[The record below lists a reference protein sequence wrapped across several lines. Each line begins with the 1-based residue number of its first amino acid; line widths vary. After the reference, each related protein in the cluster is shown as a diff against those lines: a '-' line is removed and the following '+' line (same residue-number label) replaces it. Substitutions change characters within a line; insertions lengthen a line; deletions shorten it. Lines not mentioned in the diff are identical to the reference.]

1 MRATG
6 SEPFLASVFL
16 MAAPNKFTESLRR
29 VLPGVWLGLLA
40 AIALIAT
47 PAASNALD
55 KASFGA
61 VARAIFA
68 REAPTSLVLGVLIL
82 VIERRDALARHL
94 ATGVT
99 QFSTEMLLAAGALFC
114 TVAGYYGLLPALEQA
129 RLGGGPA
136 SASFMHLH
144 ALSLAFFGF
153 KGLLVLALAWK
164 ATR

>member
-1 MRATG
+1 MTF
-6 SEPFLASVFL
+6 S
-16 MAAPNKFTESLRR
+16 ESLRR
-29 VLPGVWLGLLA
+29 LLPGIWFGLLL

-68 REAPTSLVLGVLIL
+68 REAPTSLFLGVLIL

-94 ATGVT
+94 ATGGT

-129 RLGGGPA
+129 RLGGATPL
-136 SASFMHLH
+136 SFLQLH
-144 ALSLAFFGF
+144 ALSLAFFGL

>member
-1 MRATG
+1 M
-6 SEPFLASVFL
+6 
-16 MAAPNKFTESLRR
+16 KFTESLRR
-29 VLPGVWLGLLA
+29 LLPGLWLGVLL

-47 PAASNALD
+47 PAASNSLD

-68 REAPTSLVLGVLIL
+68 REAPTSLIFGVLIL
-82 VIERRDALARHL
+82 VIERRDALARHM

-114 TVAGYYGLLPALEQA
+114 TVAGYYGLLPAMEQA
-129 RLGGGPA
+129 RLGGPTQL
-136 SASFMHLH
+136 SFLQLH
-144 ALSLAFFGF
+144 ALSLAFFGV

-164 ATR
+164 AAR

>member
-1 MRATG
+1 MTF
-6 SEPFLASVFL
+6 S
-16 MAAPNKFTESLRR
+16 ESLRR
-29 VLPGVWLGLLA
+29 LLPGIWFGLLL

-68 REAPTSLVLGVLIL
+68 REAPTSLFLGVLIL

-94 ATGVT
+94 ATGGT

-129 RLGGGPA
+129 RLGGTTPL
-136 SASFMHLH
+136 SFLQLH
-144 ALSLAFFGF
+144 ALSLAFFGL

>member
-1 MRATG
+1 M
-6 SEPFLASVFL
+6 V
-16 MAAPNKFTESLRR
+16 APNKFSESLRR
-29 VLPGVWLGLLA
+29 LLPGLWLGLLL

-129 RLGGGPA
+129 RLGGPTQLT
-136 SASFMHLH
+136 FLQLH
-144 ALSLAFFGF
+144 ALSLAFFGL

>member
-1 MRATG
+1 MTF
-6 SEPFLASVFL
+6 S
-16 MAAPNKFTESLRR
+16 ESLRR
-29 VLPGVWLGLLA
+29 LLPGLWLGVLL

-55 KASFGA
+55 KASFGT

-94 ATGVT
+94 ATGAS
-99 QFSTEMLLAAGALFC
+99 QFSPEMMLAAGALFC

-129 RLGGGPA
+129 RLGGPTQL
-136 SASFMHLH
+136 SFLQLH
-144 ALSLAFFGF
+144 ALSLAFFGL

>member
-1 MRATG
+1 M
-6 SEPFLASVFL
+6 
-16 MAAPNKFTESLRR
+16 KFSESLRR
-29 VLPGVWLGLLA
+29 LLPGLWLGLLL

-55 KASFGA
+55 KASFGV

-129 RLGGGPA
+129 RLGGPTQL
-136 SASFMHLH
+136 SFLQLH
-144 ALSLAFFGF
+144 ALSLAFFGL
-153 KGLLVLALAWK
+153 KGLLVLVLAWK

>member
-1 MRATG
+1 MKF
-6 SEPFLASVFL
+6 SEG
-16 MAAPNKFTESLRR
+16 LRR
-29 VLPGVWLGLLA
+29 LLPGLWFGVLL

-47 PAASNALD
+47 PAANGALD

-68 REAPTSLVLGVLIL
+68 REAPASLVFGVLIL

-94 ATGVT
+94 ATGVS
-99 QFSTEMLLAAGALFC
+99 QFSPEMTLAIGALFC
-114 TVAGYYGLLPALEQA
+114 TVAGYYGLEPMMAQALS
-129 RLGGGPA
+129 GGPA
-136 SASFMHLH
+136 PLTFLQLH
-144 ALSLAFFGF
+144 AISLAFFGV